1 MSSLRA
7 EGVRF
12 VAVGAFITVLY
23 LSVTTVMRTV
33 FDAPW
38 WLAIAAGYAIA
49 TSTHFVLHRKVTFAK
64 DEFQLTTGQQAWR
77 FIAVVVAQYAVTA
90 TAMEVLPSTL
100 ITFFCVAACVT
111 VVSFLVLRPRL
122 FH

>member
-1 MSSLRA
+1 MNSLRA

-38 WLAIAAGYAIA
+38 WLAIAVGYVIA

-64 DEFQLTTGQQAWR
+64 DEFQLTTRQQAVR
-77 FIAVVVAQYAVTA
+77 FIAVVVAQYVVTA
-90 TAMEVLPSTL
+90 TAMSVLPSSL
-100 ITFFCVAACVT
+100 ITFFCVAAVVT
-111 VVSFLVLRPRL
+111 VASFLITRTLL